1 MLQGKRAEAGTPK
14 YLANKMKAKGL
25 QRLRWYCQVCEKQ
38 CRDENGF
45 KCHTQSEGHLRQ
57 MLVVGENAGKHI
69 HDYSMQFQSEFV
81 SLLSRTCGTQRVKAN
96 NIYQE
101 YIRDKS
107 HLHMNA
113 TRWVTLTG
121 FISHLGQ
128 AGIVRVE
135 DTEKGL
141 FISWIDNSPKALA
154 KAEAHMKKDRLNRS
168 DEQRERQMI
177 NEQIER
183 AAALNAQESDD
194 DEGDADSDGNQA
206 SALAA
211 PMELIRNEGEKVKLS
226 FSFKKPI
233 VAPPP
238 EASTGPATSVSPSE
252 PTTESK
258 QIDSS
263 VANSDLSSD
272 VKPSEDVSAAPVSIK
287 PVAPT
292 NVFKANVFKSTIKT
306 SNPTSNVFKSGT
318 STNPFKSAQGSTT
331 AASSAVAGPSAGT
344 KRPMSATELLMYEDM
359 ERKRRRMDREGI
371 RA

>member
-1 MLQGKRAEAGTPK
+1 
-14 YLANKMKAKGL
+14 MKAKGL

-81 SLLSRTCGTQRVKAN
+81 ALLSRTCGTQRVKAN

-141 FISWIDNSPKALA
+141 FISWVDNSPKALA

-177 NEQIER
+177 NDQIER
-183 AAALNAQESDD
+183 AAALNAQDSDD
-194 DEGDADSDGNQA
+194 EDDEDEDSDGKRP
-206 SALAA
+206 STSAA
-211 PMELIRNEGEKVKLS
+211 PLELIRNEGEKVKLS
-226 FSFKKPI
+226 FSFKKPAAT
-233 VAPPP
+233 VNTPP
-238 EASTGPATSVSPSE
+238 ETTSTAPTVSIAAPSSSSPPSTNPNQAESPVATSSLDANQP
-252 PTTESK
+252 
-258 QIDSS
+258 
-263 VANSDLSSD
+263 ANSPPAFSI
-272 VKPSEDVSAAPVSIK
+272 SAAPK
-287 PVAPT
+287 PAVPT
-292 NVFKANVFKSTIKT
+292 NVFKTNIFKTAVKPT
-306 SNPTSNVFKSGT
+306 TSNVFKSGA
-318 STNPFKSAQGSTT
+318 STNPFKSAQASMS
-331 AASSAVAGPSAGT
+331 SSAAAGASAGT
-344 KRPMSATELLMYEDM
+344 KRPLSMTEALMYEDM
-359 ERKRRRMDREGI
+359 ERKKRRMDREGVH
-371 RA
+371 A